1 MEAMTVIEMIKTAYI
16 KVMGEAKWESLT
28 PEEKHDVIMQL
39 AKDMNKALDKLYT
52 EVQNDR

>member
-1 MEAMTVIEMIKTAYI
+1 MEAMTVIEMIKPAYI

-28 PEEKHDVIMQL
+28 PEERHDVIMQL